1 MERRIGE
8 RTIRALAGWS
18 RCYPRASMP
27 PKPRVK
33 APKQRS
39 APPGGARRTAIV
51 AVVAGLGL
59 LAGVLAVLALSS
71 LGGSEDHAALAAKA
85 RSALEAAGCT
95 LQVAEAL
102 EGRHSITNPDDVT
115 DEWNTDPPTTGPHYA
130 IAAIFGIYEEPLQI
144 ARVVHNLEHGG
155 VYILYG
161 PDVPKGVVDALR
173 GFYDDHKT
181 GTIMAPY
188 EALGDEFALGAWVV
202 HKEGE
207 NGYLA
212 KCRSF
217 DEEAMASF
225 LDAFQFRGPERFD
238 PSQLQPGM

>member
-1 MERRIGE
+1 
-8 RTIRALAGWS
+8 
-18 RCYPRASMP
+18 MP

-33 APKQRS
+33 APRQRS
-39 APPGGARRTAIV
+39 APPAGGRRTAVV

-59 LAGVLAVLALSS
+59 LAGVLAVLALAS
-71 LGGSEDHAALAAKA
+71 LGGGEDHAALEAKA
-85 RSALEAAGCT
+85 REALEAAGCT
-95 LQVAEAL
+95 LEVAEAL

-130 IAAIFGIYEEPLQI
+130 IPAIFGIYEEPLQI

-155 VYILYG
+155 VFILYG
-161 PDVPKGVVDALR
+161 PEVPEAVVDALR
-173 GFYDDHKT
+173 DFYDENST

-188 EALGDEFALGAWVV
+188 AKLGNEFALGAWVV
-202 HKEGE
+202 HEEGA

-217 DEEAMASF
+217 DEGAASAF